1 MQALIRFIFILS
13 IIIVFYLS
21 IVNASEIPNFAMQ
34 SFISDKF
41 IHAFVYFYLTLL
53 GLFSRF
59 KISEVYIAINIFMFG
74 LLVEIIHYFHPFRYF
89 EYFDLLANLIGVTI
103 ALQIFR
109 LKKNKTIY

>member
-1 MQALIRFIFILS
+1 MRVLIRCIFILS

-21 IVNASEIPNFAMQ
+21 IVNASEIPNFAML

-41 IHAFVYFYLTLL
+41 VHAFVYFYLTLL

-59 KISEVYIAINIFMFG
+59 NIGELYIAINIFMFG
-74 LLVEIIHYFHPFRYF
+74 LIVELIHYFHPFRYF

>member
-13 IIIVFYLS
+13 IIVVFYLS
-21 IVNASEIPNFAMQ
+21 IVDASEIPNFALL

-41 IHAFVYFYLTLL
+41 VHAFIYFYLTLL

-59 KISEVYIAINIFMFG
+59 NISELYIAINIFMFG
-74 LLVEIIHYFHPFRYF
+74 LLIEIVHYFHPFRYF

-103 ALQIFR
+103 ALLLIS
-109 LKKNKTIY
+109 LKNNKAY

>member
-1 MQALIRFIFILS
+1 MQTLIRFIFILS
-13 IIIVFYLS
+13 LIIVFYLS
-21 IVNASEIPNFAMQ
+21 IVNAYEIPFFATLT
-34 SFISDKF
+34 FISDKF

-59 KISEVYIAINIFMFG
+59 KISELYIGINIFMFG
-74 LLVEIIHYFHPFRYF
+74 VLVEIIHYFHPFRYF